1 MDLTWRDAVATLA
14 LVTMLTI
21 YGAFLSA
28 NSKWLLA
35 SPWATAA
42 VLLIVGL
49 AGLVVSVRGE
59 VHGRSKELFAAAMR
73 ITASV
78 FGIIALLAGLA
89 AMLADSAYAL
99 KILVMASIV
108 VWSSTTLSHI

>member
-14 LVTMLTI
+14 FMTMLVV
-21 YGAFLSA
+21 YGAYLSA
-28 NSKWLLA
+28 GSKWLL
-35 SPWATAA
+35 SSTWATAA

-49 AGLVVSVRGE
+49 GGLVVSVRGE

-73 ITASV
+73 ITAAV
-78 FGIIALLAGLA
+78 FGVVALLAGLA
-89 AMLADSAYAL
+89 AVLVDSAYAL